1 MFTFKSELKF
11 QTPTCQSQ
19 VPQQTTTTKS
29 IDSGP
34 QVEEDELA
42 KDEPERK
49 KRRIEK
55 EQIREIKPGGEGG
68 GEGNESVQPG
78 EERKDTDDGSS
89 IETTIKSSG
98 SPSRRTT
105 M

>member
-11 QTPTCQSQ
+11 QTPTSQSQ
-19 VPQQTTTTKS
+19 VPLQTTTTKS

-68 GEGNESVQPG
+68 GGNETVRPS
-78 EERKDTDDGSS
+78 EERKDTDEGSS
-89 IETTIKSSG
+89 IESTIKSSG